1 MERNFL
7 QTQPGEV
14 LMHTSNR
21 KQLFKPGYTI
31 KNNYLRALESVQKQT
46 AVKKELTLEKL
57 QLEATESWV
66 QFEVFLLS
74 GLPIPPKYGE
84 GNQTATQLKVAEKT
98 SELKFQVDVMEV
110 KKTKKGEAQNL
121 SINSAQIRLDS

>member
-21 KQLFKPGYTI
+21 KQLFKSGYTI

-74 GLPIPPKYGE
+74 GLPHPSQIWWRKPDSHTAQSGRENLRAEISGRRNGSE
-84 GNQTATQLKVAEKT
+84 GNKERWGPK
-98 SELKFQVDVMEV
+98 SEHKLCSNP
-110 KKTKKGEAQNL
+110 TW
-121 SINSAQIRLDS
+121 